1 MMDKN
6 IIFSQTP
13 THLQWKIGQSFM
25 GIVAITLTGETVFLI
40 LFTESKSSNNDCF
53 MNIQTDEIHAGT
65 SG

>member
-1 MMDKN
+1 MFCYAEDVMMDKN

-40 LFTESKSSNNDCF
+40 LFYR
-53 MNIQTDEIHAGT
+53 IEIFKQ
-65 SG
+65 